1 MASENCTNRDLPHD
15 GKLNVLKVIYELI
28 LREKKINKILNDYP
42 DKYIYIID
50 K

>member
-28 LREKKINKILNDYP
+28 FREKKYTKYFMLIQIN
-42 DKYIYIID
+42 IYIL
-50 K
+50 